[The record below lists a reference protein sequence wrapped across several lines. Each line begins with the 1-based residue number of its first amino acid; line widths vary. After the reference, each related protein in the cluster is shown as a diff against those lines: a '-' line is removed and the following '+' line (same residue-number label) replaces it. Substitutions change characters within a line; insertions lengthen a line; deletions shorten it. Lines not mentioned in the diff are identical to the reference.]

1 MYGGTAGVGYE
12 AIRDQSLIDKLD
24 KLSPVYHSFD
34 GTGDLAGLHAAFKS
48 GGGSIPL
55 LSILS
60 GNYESDWVKAFASVG
75 LPAFAGGGMHSGG
88 LRMVGERGWEIE
100 ATGPARYWNQQQL
113 GSALAGGG
121 GAVAEELQKLRS
133 EVALLRQ
140 QAGKTA
146 ESTSALA
153 EQFDRVTGGG
163 NAMRQKAIA

>member
-1 MYGGTAGVGYE
+1 M
-12 AIRDQSLIDKLD
+12 
-24 KLSPVYHSFD
+24 
-34 GTGDLAGLHAAFKS
+34 S
-48 GGGSIPL
+48 GH
-55 LSILS
+55 
-60 GNYESDWVKAFASVG
+60 YESDWVIAFASVG

-121 GAVAEELQKLRS
+121 GAVAEELQQLRAQ
-133 EVALLRQ
+133 VARLEAVTSR
-140 QAGKTA
+140 AA
-146 ESTSALA
+146 DSTVNMA